1 MQDKMMENFNE
12 QTRQFFE
19 PMRKLNSMMLDNMEK
34 MTQQQLEA
42 MKRYS
47 QMGTDERMRSASEMT
62 DPEDLRDFGAR
73 QAEVM
78 NELSQQMLK
87 DARAM
92 SEMSMEFK
100 SQLEALFAEAGQ
112 QMTDQAQKAGGSA
125 AKSGPAKASSKSSS
139 GNSSNKS

>member
-12 QTRQFFE
+12 QTRQFLE

-47 QMGTDERMRSASEMT
+47 QMGTERMRT
-62 DPEDLRDFGAR
+62 
-73 QAEVM
+73 
-78 NELSQQMLK
+78 
-87 DARAM
+87 
-92 SEMSMEFK
+92 EFK
-100 SQLEALFAEAGQ
+100 NQLEALFTEAGQ

-125 AKSGPAKASSKSSS
+125 AKSGPAKATSKSST
-139 GNSSNKS
+139 GNKS